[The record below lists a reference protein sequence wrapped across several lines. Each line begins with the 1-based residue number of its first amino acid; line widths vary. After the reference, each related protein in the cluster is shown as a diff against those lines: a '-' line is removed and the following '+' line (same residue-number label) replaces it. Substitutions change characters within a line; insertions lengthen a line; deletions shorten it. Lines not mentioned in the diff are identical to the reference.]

1 MKKMGDGC
9 EEVKMQFWDCNPY
22 VSVNQGHMMFAKR
35 KISALDGNCEIAC
48 KTSNASFEKMVYAYT
63 ETSIGMFEALLVVG
77 MKYRSNV
84 IRPETVINQYID
96 EN

>member
-1 MKKMGDGC
+1 
-9 EEVKMQFWDCNPY
+9 
-22 VSVNQGHMMFAKR
+22 
-35 KISALDGNCEIAC
+35 
-48 KTSNASFEKMVYAYT
+48 
-63 ETSIGMFEALLVVG
+63 MFEALLVVG